1 VTAHAGAGSGSSG
14 ISIFFF
20 DGPQSVNPF
29 PLVVTDPLAAT
40 PAATQFESQI
50 TTLDIANVSEWFPDA
65 SGNATAWGIRYR
77 VYAKGNN
84 LYAIDLRK
92 SGSPPPTPK
101 PTQLSMAAI
110 QGVAATTTTPAL
122 PALCFFDYQVFDN
135 YRSADQSWIVF
146 HARSTSSTTG
156 NGCGS
161 LDDQFLAVETS
172 MGATNEPL
180 VLTQTVSGQ
189 SMPNQ
194 LQPVEAL
201 YDKTGLITGFLAIS
215 HPPENTTT
223 LQPTTPVAVVQLST
237 GMTVTKTF
245 AQTLTGSGLTG
256 GSGDFVSLGVSAG
269 GIWLYKDPSGIWA
282 VDVANNVST
291 RVYTIKSGD
300 VVHGRAVFDGAMPTK
315 AYISIDNA
323 AGSYVLQID
332 TSTKTSASQPPD
344 TRATLGIE
352 LVGVS
357 SANVVYVLTDRSA
370 VKALS
375 KTTLSSSP
383 FILFAASGTLSVDGP
398 QGSPN
403 GAAPVAYL
411 VQDEVYF
418 TAADVSNGN
427 KLAYVANAGATPRT
441 AAVVGTSSGAVLGT
455 IAGTFATS
463 GAIVNSG
470 ALVATAGAF
479 NTSLTFSGGTLSNY
493 GPTGTQT
500 TPIKLGTLPTTIMSL
515 APLDVSTL
523 PMQAGVP
530 AMLEMTGGLQ
540 TSGQPVN
547 DVGLFTP
554 NAAASFKRVT
564 SNLP

>member
-1 VTAHAGAGSGSSG
+1 MTAHAGAGTSSSG
-14 ISIFFF
+14 FTIAFF
-20 DGPQSVNPF
+20 DGPQLVNPF
-29 PLVVTDPLAAT
+29 PLAVTDPLAAK
-40 PAATQFESQI
+40 PAATQFESQ
-50 TTLDIANVSEWFPDA
+50 TSTLDLANVSEWFPDA

-84 LYAIDLRK
+84 LFAIDLRK
-92 SGSPPPTPK
+92 SGSAPPTPM
-101 PTQLSMAAI
+101 PSQLSSAAI
-110 QGVAATTTTPAL
+110 QGVAATMNTPAQ

-146 HARSTSSTTG
+146 HAQG
-156 NGCGS
+156 VNGTNCGTP
-161 LDDQFLAVETS
+161 DDQFIAVETS
-172 MGATNEPL
+172 MGATTGPL

-189 SMPNQ
+189 SKPNQ

-201 YDKTGLITGFLAIS
+201 YDKTGLLSGFLAIS
-215 HPPENTTT
+215 HPPADPTT

-237 GMTVTKTF
+237 VMAVTKTF
-245 AQTLTGSGLTG
+245 AQVLKGVGVTG
-256 GSGDFVSLGVSAG
+256 GSGDFSSLGVSAG
-269 GIWLYKDPSGIWA
+269 GIWLYRDLLGIWA
-282 VDVANNVST
+282 VDIANNASSL
-291 RVYTIKSGD
+291 VYTIKSGD
-300 VVHGRAVFDGAMPTK
+300 TVHGRAVFDGAVPTK

-332 TSTKTSASQPPD
+332 TSTKTAATQPPD
-344 TRATLGIE
+344 TGATLGIE
-352 LVGVS
+352 LAGVS

-375 KTTLSSSP
+375 KATLSSSP

-398 QGSPN
+398 QGSSN
-403 GAAPVAYL
+403 ATAPVAYL

-427 KLAYVANAGATPRT
+427 KLAYVANAGATPGI
-441 AAVVGTSSGAVLGT
+441 AAVIGTGSGAVLGT

-470 ALVATAGAF
+470 ALVATAGTF
-479 NTSLTFSGGTLSNY
+479 NTSLTFSGGTISNY

-500 TPIKLGTLPTTIMSL
+500 TAIRLGTLPITRMSL
-515 APLDVSTL
+515 APLDVSTI

-540 TSGQPVN
+540 TGGQPVN

-554 NAAASFKRVT
+554 NTAASFKRVT

>member
-1 VTAHAGAGSGSSG
+1 MTAHAGAGTSSSG
-14 ISIFFF
+14 FTIAFF
-20 DGPQSVNPF
+20 DGPQLVNPF
-29 PLVVTDPLAAT
+29 PLAVTDPLAAK
-40 PAATQFESQI
+40 PAATQFESQ
-50 TTLDIANVSEWFPDA
+50 TSTLDIANVSEWFPDA

-84 LYAIDLRK
+84 LFAIDLRK
-92 SGSPPPTPK
+92 SGSAPPTPM
-101 PTQLSMAAI
+101 PSQLSSAAI
-110 QGVAATTTTPAL
+110 QGLAATTNTPAQ

-146 HARSTSSTTG
+146 HARSTTSTTG

-161 LDDQFLAVETS
+161 FDDEFLAVETS

-215 HPPENTTT
+215 HPP
-223 LQPTTPVAVVQLST
+223 QPATPVAVVQLST
-237 GMTVTKTF
+237 SMTVTKTF
-245 AQTLTGSGLTG
+245 TQNLAGMGLTG
-256 GSGDFVSLGVSAG
+256 GSGDFVSLGVSAA

-291 RVYTIKSGD
+291 LVYMLKSGD
-300 VVHGRAVFDGAMPTK
+300 VVHGRAVFDGAVPTK

-332 TSTKTSASQPPD
+332 TSTKMAATQPPD
-344 TRATLGIE
+344 TGATLGIE

-375 KTTLSSSP
+375 KATLSTSP

-398 QGSPN
+398 QGSSN
-403 GAAPVAYL
+403 ATAPVAYL

-418 TAADVSNGN
+418 TAADGSNGN
-427 KLAYVANAGATPRT
+427 KLAYVANAGATPGI
-441 AAVVGTSSGAVLGT
+441 AAVIGTGSGAVLGT

-500 TPIKLGTLPTTIMSL
+500 TAIKLGTLPTTSMSL
-515 APLDVSTL
+515 APLDVSTI